1 LKIDPES
8 LNFGAVKVG
17 SHKGPRN
24 VTVSNPKGNKKN
36 PGITVLMDGVS
47 GAGNPF
53 IVTNGCSAPLPPGR
67 NCNIAVV
74 FAPTAGGPSN
84 ATLMIIDNA
93 KNGTQSVRLR
103 GKGKAK

>member
-1 LKIDPES
+1 M
-8 LNFGAVKVG
+8 
-17 SHKGPRN
+17 
-24 VTVSNPKGNKKN
+24 SNPKGSQKN
-36 PGITVLMDGVS
+36 PGITVLIGGVS

-53 IVTNGCSAPLPPGR
+53 TVTNGCSAPLPPGG

-74 FAPTAGGPSN
+74 FAPTAGGSSN

-93 KNGTQSVRLR
+93 ENSPQSVRLK

>member
-1 LKIDPES
+1 M
-8 LNFGAVKVG
+8 
-17 SHKGPRN
+17 
-24 VTVSNPKGNKKN
+24 SNPKGSQKN
-36 PGITVLMDGVS
+36 PGITVLIGGVS

-53 IVTNGCSAPLPPGR
+53 TVTNGCSAPLPPGG

-74 FAPTAGGPSN
+74 FAPTAGGSSN

-93 KNGTQSVRLR
+93 ENSPQSVRLR